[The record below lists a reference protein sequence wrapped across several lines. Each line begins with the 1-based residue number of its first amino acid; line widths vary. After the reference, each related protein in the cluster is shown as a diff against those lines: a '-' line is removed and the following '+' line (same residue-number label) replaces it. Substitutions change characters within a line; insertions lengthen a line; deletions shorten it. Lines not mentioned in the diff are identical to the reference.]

1 MNVPRKA
8 EQSLSFGYLHSVKP
22 RSRAD
27 LIGFALFVF
36 SLQFE
41 TLSNTCEKRL
51 RYVAV
56 FVPPSH
62 QESESN
68 L

>member
-1 MNVPRKA
+1 MKAPRKA

-36 SLQFE
+36 FLQFE
-41 TLSNTCEKRL
+41 ALSNSREKRL

-56 FVPPSH
+56 FVPLSY